1 MKTLMLVDRRR
12 FLRTA
17 VILSTTVGASGL
29 SLPARAQQLYDD
41 FVLAIENDRAEEVK
55 RMLAR
60 GMDPNTVTRDGD
72 PVLLS
77 AARAGNA
84 GTVDVLL
91 AARNIKVDARSS
103 HGDTALMAAAINGHL
118 AIIKKLRARGAEI
131 NRAGWT
137 PLIYAATGGHDD
149 VVVYLLA
156 EGADINATS
165 PNGTTAVMMA
175 VRENRATTLELLLA
189 KGANPNLRNQDGAS
203 AMDWAKRNEDRVMI
217 EQLKR
222 AGAKG

>member
-1 MKTLMLVDRRR
+1 MKTLMLVDRRT

-17 VILSTTVGASGL
+17 VILSTIFGASAL
-29 SLPARAQQLYDD
+29 PLPARAQQLYDD

-91 AARNIKVDARSS
+91 AARTIKVDARSS
-103 HGDTALMAAAINGHL
+103 YGDTALMAAAINGHL